1 MNMKKLSRVSI
12 VVFKNKARIF
22 FGIALLIGF
31 FSIIVYP
38 NSWAYDAFYMV
49 SQITLVGAGAS
60 IGLLYMLSCIV
71 HNFEI
76 KADAYGSLIGTISF
90 TVGTQM
96 SNSIVDVSKEA
107 FVFLYVFSVLAVL
120 LVEIKDFVKRNP

>member
-1 MNMKKLSRVSI
+1 MD
-12 VVFKNKARIF
+12 FKNKTSIF
-22 FGIALLIGF
+22 FGISLLIGF
-31 FSIIVYP
+31 LSIIVYP
-38 NSWAYDAFYMV
+38 KSWAHDVFYAV

-60 IGLLYMLSCIV
+60 TGLIYMLSCMV

-76 KADAYGSLIGTISF
+76 KADAYRSLVGTLSF

-96 SNSIVDVSKEA
+96 SNTIIDISKEA

-120 LVEIKDFVKRNP
+120 LVELKDFIKRNP

>member
-1 MNMKKLSRVSI
+1 MKTS
-12 VVFKNKARIF
+12 NKSSIF
-22 FGIALLIGF
+22 FGIAILIGF

-38 NSWAYDAFYMV
+38 NSWAHDAFYTV
-49 SQITLVGAGAS
+49 SQITLVGAGATM
-60 IGLLYMLSCIV
+60 GLVYMLSCIA

-76 KADAYGSLIGTISF
+76 KADAYRSLIGTLSF

-96 SNSIVDVSKEA
+96 SNTIVDVSKEA

-120 LVEIKDFVKRNP
+120 LVELKDFVKRNP